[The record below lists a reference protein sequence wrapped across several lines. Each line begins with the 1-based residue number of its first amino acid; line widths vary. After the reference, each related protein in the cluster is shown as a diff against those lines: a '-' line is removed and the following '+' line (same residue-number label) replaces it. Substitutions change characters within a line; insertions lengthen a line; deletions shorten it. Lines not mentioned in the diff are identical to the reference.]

1 MGGCW
6 ASLGCG
12 ASGGPARSVGFLLR
26 AWSGPGGAFQ
36 GCRGLWVAGIGVGP
50 AGRPGV
56 SGVLLMWD
64 IEVLVSCPDD
74 CQHGG
79 CHRVLSFP
87 WVQPDCLFGAH
98 TPEVGPQ
105 DSRRPSIGQPSPWPL
120 PLTSP
125 TVRPPSTRAASSLG
139 LGSLPFLPE
148 AQLSSGLT
156 CLHSLPFQGDSCSLG
171 LPVPFKMLPCRGA
184 FLPLDLGR
192 PPRCRPPA
200 LPLWVCCCAFSDL
213 PS

>member
-1 MGGCW
+1 MVLDGAKAFSCGHREWAWGGFP
-6 ASLGCG
+6 GVQ
-12 ASGGPARSVGFLLR
+12 GGL
-26 AWSGPGGAFQ
+26 
-36 GCRGLWVAGIGVGP
+36 
-50 AGRPGV
+50 GV
-56 SGVLLMWD
+56 SGVLPTWD
-64 IEVLVSCPDD
+64 MEVLVSCPDD

-79 CHRVLSFP
+79 VLSFP
-87 WVQPDCLFGAH
+87 WVQPDCLSGAH
-98 TPEVGPQ
+98 TPAEGPQ

-125 TVRPPSTRAASSLG
+125 TVCPPSIRAASSLG
-139 LGSLPFLPE
+139 LGSLSFLPE

-200 LPLWVCCCAFSDL
+200 LPLWVCCCTFSDW